1 MSLANVLFGET
12 LKFCLT
18 EKDLNKQTH
27 TEYEKVSLKV
37 ISVRVT
43 KGL

>member
-1 MSLANVLFGET
+1 MPDHHLIWGNI
-12 LKFCLT
+12 KICLT
-18 EKDLNKQTH
+18 EKDLKTH